1 MGLQLFFKILL
12 FFSYTLFNK
21 AEKHLNNMFTCK
33 LQKKNQKKML
43 YFPTTFLVTLT
54 TSYNYKL
61 LLCKTYH
68 VLI

>member
-33 LQKKNQKKML
+33 LQKKTKKNVVL
-43 YFPTTFLVTLT
+43 P
-54 TSYNYKL
+54 YNFFSNLNYEL
-61 LLCKTYH
+61 
-68 VLI
+68 